1 MITATYERIRS
12 LELMIELERVQISSL
27 ELRYGTSIRPD
38 WVGEDIGI
46 SMAHIQSYE
55 AELRELEKA
64 CFVASSYAT
73 KL

>member
-1 MITATYERIRS
+1 MITDTYERIRS

-55 AELRELEKA
+55 AELRELGINK
-64 CFVASSYAT
+64 
-73 KL
+73 